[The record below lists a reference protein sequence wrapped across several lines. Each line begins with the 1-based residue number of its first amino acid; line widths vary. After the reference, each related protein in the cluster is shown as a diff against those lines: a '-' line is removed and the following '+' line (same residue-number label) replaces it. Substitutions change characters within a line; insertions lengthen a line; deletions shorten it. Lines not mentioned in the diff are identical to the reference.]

1 MNHLSRFSLAIFILF
16 AAGIQ
21 ETSAQPRR
29 DSAEIEKRMA
39 AQVDAI
45 VEHLALSEEQEAP
58 VRAIL
63 TDANKQ
69 RMELRMSA
77 RRDGDFQAIREK
89 MMSVNEE
96 TKTKLGEILTDEQMA
111 AYSKF
116 IEESRDR
123 RQRQ

>member
-1 MNHLSRFSLAIFILF
+1 MNHLSRFSLAILILF

-21 ETSAQPRR
+21 EASAQARR

-63 TDANKQ
+63 ADANKQ
-69 RMELRMSA
+69 RMELRMNA
-77 RRDGDFQAIREK
+77 RQEGGPQALREK
-89 MMSVNEE
+89 VRTINEA